1 VAANNSDR
9 YRTFVFITYAIIE
22 RLLTPYLFVMP
33 PKLASQKFLAFART
47 AAAIA
52 ATATT
57 VSLSTAA
64 IAQTAPPIASIA
76 FSNDVEAALVRAL
89 ETLREGGIQA
99 ALKEMDLVLAKNPN
113 FQLGHL
119 IKGDLLM
126 AKSGAPLAFTGT
138 RAQPELVASLQQ
150 EARARLTRYFDGPP
164 IGHLPTAL
172 IQLSPQQRHVL
183 LMDSEKSRLYVFKNI
198 DGAPQLI
205 TDFYISSGK
214 KGAEKEREG
223 DQKTPIGVYFVTST
237 MPKEKLSDF
246 YGSGAFP
253 LNFPNEWDKRLG
265 KTGSGIWIHGTP
277 PNTYSRP
284 PRASDGCVVLTNE
297 DFAAISKYVDPSIT
311 PIVIANRLEWKSP
324 EQWVDTKNVFTDSLN
339 RWQGDWESLNVDSY
353 LAHYSPQFEADG
365 KGLKDWAARKRGVGA
380 SKTFVK
386 VEISNL
392 SILEYPLPSTAAPLM
407 MVTFDQTY
415 QSNNASSQIKKRQYW
430 QLENGQWKIIYEA
443 TAG

>member
-1 VAANNSDR
+1 MVSCAVIAANATK
-9 YRTFVFITYAIIE
+9 TFRQSQITE
-22 RLLTPYLFVMP
+22 HHLSSFLNNRLLKFVSAR
-33 PKLASQKFLAFART
+33 LTASAKVALVLGVALLS
-47 AAAIA
+47 
-52 ATATT
+52 AT
-57 VSLSTAA
+57 STH
-64 IAQTAPPIASIA
+64 AQAPIASIA

-172 IQLSPQQRHVL
+172 IQLSPQQRYVL

-198 DGAPQLI
+198 DGAPQLV
-205 TDFYISSGK
+205 TDFYISGGK
-214 KGAEKEREG
+214 NGAEKEREG
-223 DQKTPIGVYFVTST
+223 DQKTPIGVYTITST
-237 MPKEKLSDF
+237 MAKEKLSDF

-277 PNTYSRP
+277 SSTYSRP

-297 DFAAISKYVDPSIT
+297 DFAAIAKYVDPSVT

-324 EQWVDTKNVFTDSLN
+324 EQWIDSKSVFADALS
-339 RWQGDWESLNVDSY
+339 RWQSDWQSRDVENY

-365 KGLKDWAARKRGVGA
+365 KGLQDWALRKRRISSG
-380 SKTFVK
+380 KNFVK
-386 VEISNL
+386 IEISNL
-392 SILEYPLPSTAAPLM
+392 SVMEYPLPSTAAPLM
-407 MVTFDQTY
+407 MVTFDQNY
-415 QSNNASSQIKKRQYW
+415 QSNNIKSQMKKRQYW
-430 QLENGQWKIIYEA
+430 QLENGEWKIIYEA
-443 TAG
+443 AAG

>member
-1 VAANNSDR
+1 M
-9 YRTFVFITYAIIE
+9 FIFTLE
-22 RLLTPYLFVMP
+22 RVLISHFLHTSLKSLKSLRALL
-33 PKLASQKFLAFART
+33 
-47 AAAIA
+47 A
-52 ATATT
+52 ATCALT
-57 VSLSTAA
+57 LSTAA
-64 IAQTAPPIASIA
+64 LSQTPPPIASMA

-99 ALKEMDLVLAKNPN
+99 ALREMDIVLEKNPN

-172 IQLSPQQRHVL
+172 IQIAPEQRFVL

-198 DGAPQLI
+198 DGAPQLVA
-205 TDFYISSGK
+205 DFYISSGK

-223 DQKTPIGVYFVTST
+223 DQKTPIGVYHITST

-246 YGSGAFP
+246 YGPGAFP

-277 PNTYSRP
+277 STTYSRP
-284 PRASDGCVVLTNE
+284 PRASDGCVVLTND
-297 DFAAISKYVDPSIT
+297 DFAAISKFVDPSIT
-311 PIVIANRLEWKSP
+311 PIVIANKLEWKSP
-324 EQWVDTKNVFTDSLN
+324 EQWINSKNVFTGELN
-339 RWQGDWESLNVDSY
+339 KWQSDWESMDVDSY
-353 LAHYSPQFEADG
+353 LAHYSAQFDVDG
-365 KGLKDWAARKRGVGA
+365 KGLKDWALNKKRAGMG
-380 SKTFVK
+380 KNFVK
-386 VEISNL
+386 IEINNL
-392 SILEYPLPSTAAPLM
+392 SVLEYPLPSTAAPLM
-407 MVTFDQTY
+407 MVTFDQNY
-415 QSNNASSQIKKRQYW
+415 QSNNVSRQMKKRQYW

-443 TAG
+443 AVSQANG